1 MKNFK
6 FFIVLLLP
14 VTLFTGCLQV
24 ETTVKLNKDGS
35 GTIEEKVMMSEMVV
49 QMMSQFMNSMPD
61 SSGKK
66 QEFKLFKED
75 ELKNKV
81 SEYGEGVKYVSGK
94 EVTGKDGWEG
104 YIAVYSFKDINKL
117 RMDTNPNKKVE
128 LDEGG
133 SGVENDYFS
142 FRFKPG
148 NVAELVI
155 DRPDVSMNEDTAT
168 SESSDDST
176 QNQPLGDYIVKMMDG
191 MRIKISLQPN
201 GNIVSTNASYV
212 DGSEVT
218 LLDVDFSALL
228 KNKESLDKLK
238 KNPPKSL
245 KAMEEIVKNIPG
257 IKIELK
263 KPVSIKFN

>member
-1 MKNFK
+1 MKYLK
-6 FFIVLLLP
+6 ILFFLLLP
-14 VTLFTGCLQV
+14 AILFTGCLQI

-35 GTIEEKVMMSEMVV
+35 GTIEEKVMMSKMVV

-66 QEFKLFKED
+66 QDFTLFKED
-75 ELKNKV
+75 DLRNKA

-94 EVTGKDGWEG
+94 AVSGKDGWEG
-104 YIAVYSFKDINKL
+104 YKAVYSFKDINKL

-128 LDEGG
+128 LGEGG
-133 SGVENDYFS
+133 SETENDYFS

-148 NVAELVI
+148 NIAELII
-155 DRPDVSMNEDTAT
+155 DRPDVSMNEDTAMN
-168 SESSDDST
+168 ESNDDST

-191 MRIKISLQPN
+191 MRIKISLQPK

-228 KNKESLDKLK
+228 KNKESLDRLT

-245 KAMEEIVKNIPG
+245 EAMEEIVKNIPG
-257 IKIELK
+257 LKIELK

>member
-1 MKNFK
+1 MKYFK
-6 FFIVLLLP
+6 IFFVLLFP

-35 GTIEEKVMMSEMVV
+35 GTIEEKVMMSKMVV
-49 QMMSQFMNSMPD
+49 QMMNQFMNSMPD

-75 ELKNKV
+75 DLRTKA
-81 SEYGEGVKYVSGK
+81 SEYGEGVSYVSGK
-94 EVTGKDGWEG
+94 EVSGKDGWEG
-104 YIAVYSFKDINKL
+104 YKAVYSFKDINKL

-148 NVAELVI
+148 NVAELII
-155 DRPDVSMNEDTAT
+155 DRPDVPMSEEPATNESNED
-168 SESSDDST
+168 ST
-176 QNQPLGDYIVKMMDG
+176 ENQPMNDYIVKMMDG
-191 MRIKISLQPN
+191 MRIKICLQPQ
-201 GNIVSTNASYV
+201 GKIVSTNASYV
-212 DGSEVT
+212 DGPEVT
-218 LLDVDFSALL
+218 LVDVDFSALL
-228 KNKESLDKLK
+228 KNKESFERLE

-245 KAMEEIVKNIPG
+245 DEMKEIVKNIPG
-257 IKIELK
+257 MKIEFQ
-263 KPVSIKFN
+263 KPVSIKFK